1 MKVVIDTNVFI
12 SGIFWEGNFCS
23 KIIDALKDKKIQ
35 SICSLE
41 IIEEIVKT
49 LSTFRIQMDKQLINN
64 WRDIIIENSIMVR
77 PSKKVNMVKDDPDDN
92 KFIEA
97 AIEGKA
103 GYIISQDKHL
113 LKIKEYEGII
123 IINPKDFI
131 KILK

>member
-49 LSTFRIQMDKQLINN
+49 LSTFRIQMDKVKMIPASNVFAHVLIGKDILINFL
-64 WRDIIIENSIMVR
+64 I
-77 PSKKVNMVKDDPDDN
+77 
-92 KFIEA
+92 
-97 AIEGKA
+97 
-103 GYIISQDKHL
+103 
-113 LKIKEYEGII
+113 
-123 IINPKDFI
+123 
-131 KILK
+131 